1 MSKIDTSTFNI
12 QRSAFI
18 NLNPIMKTKLFI
30 ILMIAGFSATAQAPA
45 AAKPAPIVAY
55 GAPISLESAKKI
67 AAAGEA
73 YAISK
78 QYTVVIAI
86 VDTGGNLVLLE
97 KQDNTQIG
105 SIEVAI
111 GKAKTA
117 NNFKRPTKAL
127 EDALAGGGVGLRVL
141 ALPAFPIEGGEPIF
155 SADGKI
161 IGAIGVSGMSATQDE
176 EVAKAGLAGYK

>member
-1 MSKIDTSTFNI
+1 MKIVI
-12 QRSAFI
+12 AI
-18 NLNPIMKTKLFI
+18 LFVVSPF
-30 ILMIAGFSATAQAPA
+30 LASSQTT
-45 AAKPAPIVAY
+45 PAPIVAY
-55 GAPISLESAKKI
+55 GPPISLESAKKI
-67 AAAGEA
+67 VAAGEA
-73 YAISK
+73 FAVSK

-86 VDTGGNLVLLE
+86 VDTGGNLVLLH

-141 ALPAFPIEGGEPIF
+141 ALPAFPIEGGEPIY
-155 SADGKI
+155 SSDGKI
-161 IGAIGVSGMSATQDE
+161 IGAIGVSGMSAVQDE
-176 EVAKAGLAGYK
+176 EVAKAGLAAHK